1 MNKKMNLQL
10 FDGTAN
16 MAATTDTGLAAEIKE
31 YYVKELLENATPK
44 MVHTQFGQKRNI
56 PKGSGKTIEW
66 RKFSQL
72 PPATQPLVEG
82 VTPTGTKR
90 TVTSIKGNV
99 SQYGD
104 YIKHTDVLQT
114 TAFDNVI
121 VEDCKEQG
129 NQAGNTIDVVTRN
142 VLQNCGSVCFAGGK
156 TTRESLTAADK
167 LTVADVKKM
176 VNRLKRRDIT
186 TIDGYYVC
194 IIHPD
199 VATDIMLSNEWEE
212 MHKYADTTALFE
224 GEIGKI
230 GKCRF
235 IETSNAA
242 VYKQTTGS
250 KLAVYGT
257 LFLGANAYGVTEL
270 EGLGLDYIV
279 KPLGYGDDPL
289 NQRSSTGWK
298 ATHCCTLLN
307 DYAIIR
313 FESCSYMSADPA
325 VEANITTV

>member
-16 MAATTDTGLAAEIKE
+16 MAATTDTGLSAEIKE
-31 YYVKELLENATPK
+31 YYIKELLENAKPK
-44 MVHTQFGQKRNI
+44 LVHGQFGQKKPI
-56 PKGSGKTIEW
+56 PRGSGKVAEW
-66 RKFSQL
+66 RKFSSL
-72 PPATQPLVEG
+72 PPALTPLVEG
-82 VTPTGTKR
+82 VTPNGTKR
-90 TVTSIKGNV
+90 TVTAIKATV

-114 TAFDNVI
+114 AAFDNVI

-129 NQAGNTIDVVTRN
+129 NQAGNTIDLVTRN
-142 VLQNCGSVCFAGGK
+142 AMQATTSVAYAGGK
-156 TTRESLTAADK
+156 TSRDTLTAADK

-176 VNRLKRRDIT
+176 VNELKRRDIT
-186 TIDGYYVC
+186 PIDGYYVC

-199 VATDIMLSNEWEE
+199 VETDIMLSSEWEE

-235 IETSNAA
+235 VDSSNAKI
-242 VYKQTTGS
+242 YKQTSGS

-270 EGLGLDYIV
+270 DGLGLDYIV

-298 ATHCCTLLN
+298 ATHGAKILN
-307 DYAIIR
+307 EYAIIR
-313 FESCSYMSADPA
+313 FESCSYRSADTS
-325 VEANITTV
+325 TTEN